1 MQYIYILSE
10 TGKVSDSAIEQIKK
24 LYPKSLGNPVKILG
38 SKNVDKLPEQ
48 YGKDTDEIC
57 QEECK
62 KNNLSFQKKWDDTGY
77 SLIKLDEGPFGV
89 CEIYISRHIPSI
101 FAGFGISSLLI
112 GMFLGVTSL
121 STWIITIALLSFMIY
136 ISFRG
141 NPRNKTEG
149 WLLATGP
156 IIIVGWIIG
165 FMIKGILL

>member
-10 TGKVSDSAIEQIKK
+10 SGKPSKSVIEQIKN
-24 LYPKSLGNPVKILG
+24 LYPKFLGKPVKILG
-38 SKNVDKLPEQ
+38 SKKVGELPEQ

-62 KNNLSFQKKWDDTGY
+62 KNNLSFRKKWDDTGY
-77 SLIKLDEGPFGV
+77 TLIKLDERTFGV
-89 CEIYISRHIPSI
+89 CEIYISRHIPAI
-101 FAGFGISSLLI
+101 FAGFGIGSLLI

-121 STWIITIALLSFMIY
+121 STWIITIALLSFMIHV
-136 ISFRG
+136 SLRG

-149 WLLATGP
+149 WLFATGP

-165 FMIKGILL
+165 FMTKGILL

>member
-10 TGKVSDSAIEQIKK
+10 TGKLSESAIEQIKK
-24 LYPKSLGNPVKILG
+24 LYPKSLRKPVKILG
-38 SKNVDKLPEQ
+38 NKKVDKLPEQ

-77 SLIKLDEGPFGV
+77 TLIKLDEGSFGI

-101 FAGFGISSLLI
+101 FAGFGIGSLLI

-121 STWIITIALLSFMIY
+121 STWMITIALFSFMIY
-136 ISFRG
+136 VSFRG

-149 WLLATGP
+149 WLFATGP
-156 IIIVGWIIG
+156 IIIAGWIIG